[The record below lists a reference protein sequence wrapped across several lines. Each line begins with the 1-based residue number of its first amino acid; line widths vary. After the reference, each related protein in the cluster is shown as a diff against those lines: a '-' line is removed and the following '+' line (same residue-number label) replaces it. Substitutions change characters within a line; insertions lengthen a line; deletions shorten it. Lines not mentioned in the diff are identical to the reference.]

1 LKAPGAGPIIGS
13 MSDSEFDDP
22 LDPPVDAAGP
32 PPKAGASRRERVL
45 KSNDDDGFLAGRL
58 LVAMPGIGDPRF
70 ERAVVFLCAHNAQ
83 HAMGLAVNRPV
94 EGLSIGNVLMRLKI
108 GEKNGSIELP
118 DDLVLMGG
126 PVERDRG
133 FVLHTDDYMSPPHSE
148 RVAPG
153 IGLTATPDVLE
164 AIAGHN
170 TRPRRSL
177 LALGYA
183 GWEGGQLEREIVANT
198 WLICDADEDLIFDAH
213 HATKWERALAKI
225 GVKPGLLSSIA
236 GEA

>member
-1 LKAPGAGPIIGS
+1 MAV
-13 MSDSEFDDP
+13 SDS
-22 LDPPVDAAGP
+22 
-32 PPKAGASRRERVL
+32 
-45 KSNDDDGFLAGRL
+45 FLAGRL

-70 ERAVVFLCAHNAQ
+70 ERSVVFLCAHDAQ

-94 EGLSIGNVLMRLKI
+94 SGLSIGNVLTRLKI
-108 GEKNGSIELP
+108 AEQKSSIELP
-118 DDLVLMGG
+118 QDLVLMGG

-133 FVLHTDDYMSPPHSE
+133 FVLHTDDYMCATSSMPVPQ
-148 RVAPG
+148 G
-153 IGLTATPDVLE
+153 LGLTATPEVLE

-183 GWEGGQLEREIVANT
+183 GWDGGQLEREIIGNT
-198 WLICDADEDLIFDAH
+198 WLICDADESLIFDDAH
-213 HATKWERALAKI
+213 ETKWERALAKI
-225 GVKPGLLSSIA
+225 GVTPGRLSSVS